1 MNKPVIIDN
10 NKNFVVYKINQDKRL
25 INEIEIDNDSLKDT
39 SVLYAISIRLGNSIE
54 DWQSQVDAFKT
65 D

>member
-1 MNKPVIIDN
+1 M
-10 NKNFVVYKINQDKRL
+10 YKINQDKRL